1 MGRGDRIM
9 GLRRW
14 GGGKGETQG
23 LSREVNVRN
32 KTPPK
37 TPKNPPKNPQ
47 KPPKTPK
54 NPEKPPYKSTHQRIP
69 CVVPFFFTV
78 FTPEGLNMGEYWGF

>member
-37 TPKNPPKNPQ
+37 TPPKTPKNPQ
-47 KPPKTPK
+47 KPPKTRK
-54 NPEKPPYKSTHQRIP
+54 NPQKPGKTPVQINPPENSLCRPFLFYRIYSRG
-69 CVVPFFFTV
+69 VKY
-78 FTPEGLNMGEYWGF
+78 G